1 MALDPEVCW
10 RAVAARDVR
19 FAGRF
24 VLAVASTRIY
34 CRPGCPA
41 RLPARRNA
49 RFYAS
54 AAAAEAA
61 GFRACLRCRPD
72 RAPGHPT
79 AHGTAATVARA
90 LRLMDE
96 GALVDG
102 SLETLAGRLGVTS
115 RWLRELFERHV
126 GAAPLDVA
134 RTRRAHLARRL
145 LEETAL
151 PMEDVAAAAGY
162 GSARRLR
169 AAMRQS
175 FARPPGALRRRVPAP
190 ADGALELR
198 LPARRPFDAGPLLA
212 FFAARAIPGVEEVG
226 GGAYRRTWSRDGTP
240 AVLELRPDAGGVTLR
255 LPPGSCAAPG
265 PAAALPR
272 LVARVGRLFDLDAD
286 VEPIAAWLARDPR
299 LARALGGRVVRVP
312 GAFDAF
318 EAGVRALLGQQV
330 SVAAARTLAGRLA
343 AAAGEPL
350 AAPDGGLTHVFPGP
364 AAVTRAPL
372 ERLGLTRAR
381 AAALRGFAQAV
392 ADGTLDLGA
401 FRDLDDAVAR
411 LTRLPGIGD
420 WTAQYVAMRALGE
433 PDAFPA
439 GDLGVRQALAP
450 GGRLP
455 GEREVR
461 ARAERWRPWRAY
473 AVIALWTEPRPAPPR
488 APVRARRRASARPPG
503 PATRAA
509 RRSRPDRRRARRPTT
524 PDRKVPA

>member
-1 MALDPEVCW
+1 MALDPEICW
-10 RAVAARDVR
+10 RAVAARDAR
-19 FAGRF
+19 FVGRF

-61 GFRACLRCRPD
+61 GYRACLRCRPD
-72 RAPGHPT
+72 RAPGSPV
-79 AHGTAATVARA
+79 APGTAATVTRA

-96 GALVDG
+96 GALADG

-162 GSARRLR
+162 GSARRMR
-169 AAMRQS
+169 AGVQQA
-175 FARPPGALRRRVPAP
+175 FARPPGALRRRAGGP

-198 LPARRPFDAGPLLA
+198 LPARGPFDPAPLLA
-212 FFAARAIPGVEEVG
+212 FFAARAIPGVEQVG
-226 GGAYRRTWSRDGTP
+226 GGAYRRTFALDASA
-240 AVLELRPDAGGVTLR
+240 AVLEVRPEARGVTLR
-255 LPPGSCAAPG
+255 LPPGSGASPA

-272 LVARVGRLFDLDAD
+272 LIARVMRMFDLDAD
-286 VEPIAAWLARDPR
+286 VEPVAAWLARDPR
-299 LARALGGRVVRVP
+299 LARALEGRVVRVP

-343 AAAGEPL
+343 AAAGTPL
-350 AAPDGGLTHVFPGP
+350 DPADGALTHVFPGP
-364 AAVTRAPL
+364 AAVARAPL
-372 ERLGLTRAR
+372 ERLGLPRAR
-381 AAALRGFAQAV
+381 AAALRGFAEAV
-392 ADGTLDLGA
+392 ASGVLDLGG
-401 FRDLDDAVAR
+401 FRDLDDAVEQ
-411 LTRLPGIGD
+411 LTRLPGIGE
-420 WTAQYVAMRALGE
+420 WTAHYLAMRALGE

-439 GDLGVRQALAP
+439 GDLGVRRSLAR

-455 GEREVR
+455 GTREVR
-461 ARAERWRPWRAY
+461 ERAERWRPWRAY
-473 AVIALWTEPRPAPPR
+473 AVIALWTEPEP
-488 APVRARRRASARPPG
+488 
-503 PATRAA
+503 
-509 RRSRPDRRRARRPTT
+509 RRSRRPGD
-524 PDRKVPA
+524 PRVVR